1 MSNTYATNTIN
12 LGPRAR
18 RVVRFAARFVNPL
31 VLFAAGR
38 RWMPV
43 VGILHHRGRRT
54 GRDYA
59 TPIGMRPLGDGF
71 VIPRTF
77 SNNAAWY
84 QNIKAAGEGRVTYLG
99 RHYRV
104 VEPEVVDYAT
114 ARAAFPRYERL
125 QFRLIGINEYLRL
138 RAVPGLPAPR
148 GGGEQSEPEG
158 THVNQMQKE
167 KDQMAPNIAI
177 APKSTPRNLNLALV
191 VIALA
196 QLMVVLDVAIVNVA
210 LPSIQRE
217 LHFAATDLEWV
228 VNAYA
233 IAFGGL
239 LLLGGRAGDLF
250 GRRRMFIIGALLFTA
265 GSMAGGLANLP
276 AFLIAARAA
285 QGVGAAILAPT
296 ALSLL
301 AATFPQG
308 AQRNRALGVYSAV
321 SAGGGGIG
329 LLMGGII
336 TNYLSWRWIM
346 FVNVPIGLLL
356 AFAAPRVLIRGEGR
370 PGRLDL
376 PGAVTVTAGV
386 SLLVYGLARVA
397 THDLSDG
404 MTRATLAIAAAL
416 LVTFVA
422 LESRGRHPLMPL
434 RIFANRNRSGAYGL
448 SLAIGAALSGMLFL
462 LTLFLQ
468 NVIGF
473 SPLQAGFA
481 FLPTAAGVVVG
492 AGLTSRLIGR
502 VGPRVPMTT
511 GALLAATGLFWLS
524 AVTVNANYVTDVL
537 GPLVVLSIGL
547 GMAFVSTSVTA
558 ISGVQPNES
567 GLASALLNVGR
578 QLGGSLGIAVMGTI
592 ATTVTRTQL
601 ATGPFSHA
609 AVNRAL
615 TAGFSSAFE
624 IAGLIALAGFVTA
637 LVAVRNR
644 PSPAAATRTV
654 EVEMAA

>member
-1 MSNTYATNTIN
+1 MSKSNTVNTIQ
-12 LGPRAR
+12 LGARAR
-18 RVVRFAARFVNPL
+18 RAVRFVARFVNPV
-31 VLFAAGR
+31 VLLLAGR

-43 VGILHHRGRRT
+43 VGILHHKGRRS
-54 GRDYA
+54 GREYA
-59 TPIGMRPLGDGF
+59 TPIGMRPLGEAF

-77 SNNAAWY
+77 SDHAAWY
-84 QNIKAAGEGRVTYLG
+84 QNVKAAGGARITYLG
-99 RHYRV
+99 RHYKV
-104 VEPEVVDYAT
+104 GEPEVVGYST
-114 ARAAFPRYERL
+114 ARAAFPRYERA

-138 RAVPGLPAPR
+138 RAMPDVNPEPAEGPR
-148 GGGEQSEPEG
+148 MEIRVASQPQ
-158 THVNQMQKE
+158 TR
-167 KDQMAPNIAI
+167 
-177 APKSTPRNLNLALV
+177 PRNLNVALV

-217 LHFAATDLEWV
+217 LHFAAADLEWV

-250 GRRRMFIIGALLFTA
+250 GRRRMFVTGALLFTA
-265 GSMAGGLANLP
+265 GSMAGGLAPSSGL
-276 AFLIAARAA
+276 LVAARAA

-356 AFAAPRVLIRGEGR
+356 AIAAPMVLIRGEGR

-376 PGAVTVTAGV
+376 PGAATVTAGV

-397 THDLSDG
+397 THDWSDG
-404 MTRATLAIAAAL
+404 LTRATLVSAVIL
-416 LVTFVA
+416 LVGFVA
-422 LESRGRHPLMPL
+422 LESRGRQPLMPL

-468 NVIGF
+468 NVLRF
-473 SPLQAGFA
+473 SPLEAGFA

-511 GALLAATGLFWLS
+511 GALLAATGMFWLS
-524 AVTVNANYVTDVL
+524 AVTVNANYFTDVL

-558 ISGVQPNES
+558 IAGVEPNES

-578 QLGGSLGIAVMGTI
+578 QLGGSLGIAIMGTI
-592 ATTVTRTQL
+592 AANVARTQL
-601 ATGPFSHA
+601 AAGPVSHA
-609 AVNRAL
+609 ALDRAL
-615 TAGFSSAFE
+615 TAGFSSAFQVAGA
-624 IAGLIALAGFVTA
+624 IAIAGFVTA
-637 LVAVRNR
+637 LLAVRHR
-644 PSPAAATRTV
+644 RSEPATAAVAEVEAAA
-654 EVEMAA
+654 

>member
-1 MSNTYATNTIN
+1 MSTAINTIY

-31 VLFAAGR
+31 VLLIAGR

-43 VGILHHRGRRT
+43 VGILRHRGRRS
-54 GRDYA
+54 GREYA

-77 SNNAAWY
+77 SDNAAWY
-84 QNIKAAGEGRVTYLG
+84 QNVKAAGEGRITYLG

-114 ARAAFPRYERL
+114 AKPAFPRYEL
-125 QFRLIGINEYLRL
+125 AQFRLIGINEYMRM
-138 RAVPGLPAPR
+138 RVLPDD
-148 GGGEQSEPEG
+148 
-158 THVNQMQKE
+158 VNQTQEQNVVDTKS
-167 KDQMAPNIAI
+167 AI
-177 APKSTPRNLNLALV
+177 QLKSPPRNLNLALV

-239 LLLGGRAGDLF
+239 LLFGGRTGDLF
-250 GRRRMFIIGALLFTA
+250 GRRRMFIIGALMFTA
-265 GSMAGGLANLP
+265 GSMAGGLATSST
-276 AFLIAARAA
+276 FLIAARAA

-301 AATFPQG
+301 AATFRQG

-329 LLMGGII
+329 LLMGGVI

-356 AFAAPRVLIRGEGR
+356 AFAAPRVLIRGEGK

-376 PGAVTVTAGV
+376 PGALTVTAGV

-397 THDLSDG
+397 THDWSDNV
-404 MTRATLAIAAAL
+404 TRAVLAIAVTL

-468 NVIGF
+468 NVLGF

-481 FLPTAAGVVVG
+481 FLPTALGVVVG
-492 AGLTSRLIGR
+492 AGLTSRVIGR

-511 GALLAATGLFWLS
+511 GALLAATGMFWLS
-524 AVTVNANYVTDVL
+524 AVTVHANYFADVL
-537 GPLVVLSIGL
+537 GPLVVLAIGL

-567 GLASALLNVGR
+567 GLASALLSVGR
-578 QLGGSLGIAVMGTI
+578 QLGGSLGIAIMGTI
-592 ATTVTRTQL
+592 ATTVTRNQL
-601 ATGPFSHA
+601 ATGPFTHA

-615 TAGFSSAFE
+615 TTGFSAAFE

-637 LVAVRNR
+637 LVAVRHR
-644 PSPAAATRTV
+644 QSPAIAGPSV
-654 EVEMAA
+654 EVEVAA

>member
-1 MSNTYATNTIN
+1 MSDNKPTNTIN

-18 RVVRFAARFVNPL
+18 WAVRFAARFVNPL
-31 VLFAAGR
+31 VLLVAGR

-43 VGILHHRGRRT
+43 VGILQHRGRRS
-54 GRDYA
+54 GREYA

-77 SNNAAWY
+77 SDNAAWY
-84 QNIKAAGEGRVTYLG
+84 QNVKASGEARITYLG
-99 RHYRV
+99 RQYRV
-104 VEPEVVDYAT
+104 AEPEVVDYAA
-114 ARAAFPRYERL
+114 ARPAFPRYEL
-125 QFRLIGINEYLRL
+125 AQFRLIGINEYLRL
-138 RAVPGLPAPR
+138 RVVTSPLAGEVARSAGLGIQQA
-148 GGGEQSEPEG
+148 
-158 THVNQMQKE
+158 NIKE
-167 KDQMAPNIAI
+167 KTNMETTVAI
-177 APKSTPRNLNLALV
+177 KPVARNLNLALI

-265 GSMAGGLANLP
+265 GSMAGGLAKSPTYLV
-276 AFLIAARAA
+276 AARVA

-301 AATFPQG
+301 AATFAQG
-308 AQRNRALGVYSAV
+308 AERNRALGVHSAV
-321 SAGGGGIG
+321 SAGGGAVG

-356 AFAAPRVLIRGEGR
+356 AFAAPRVLIRGEGK

-397 THDLSDG
+397 THDWSDSI
-404 MTRATLAIAAAL
+404 TRASLAIAIAL

-468 NVIGF
+468 NVLNF

-481 FLPTAAGVVVG
+481 FLPTAAGIVVG

-502 VGPRVPMTT
+502 LGPRVPMTT
-511 GALLAATGLFWLS
+511 GALLTAIGMFWLS
-524 AVTVNANYVTDVL
+524 TVTVQANYVTDVL

-547 GMAFVSTSVTA
+547 GMAFISTSVVA
-558 ISGVQPNES
+558 ISGVEPNES

-592 ATTVTRTQL
+592 ATSVARNQL
-601 ATGPFSHA
+601 ATGPFTHA

-624 IAGLIALAGFVTA
+624 IAGAIAIAGFVIA
-637 LVAVRNR
+637 WVAVRHR
-644 PSPAAATRTV
+644 QSRAAAAPLV
-654 EVEMAA
+654 EVEVAA

>member
-1 MSNTYATNTIN
+1 MTTRIKPTPMPAT
-12 LGPRAR
+12 
-18 RVVRFAARFVNPL
+18 
-31 VLFAAGR
+31 
-38 RWMPV
+38 
-43 VGILHHRGRRT
+43 
-54 GRDYA
+54 
-59 TPIGMRPLGDGF
+59 
-71 VIPRTF
+71 
-77 SNNAAWY
+77 
-84 QNIKAAGEGRVTYLG
+84 
-99 RHYRV
+99 
-104 VEPEVVDYAT
+104 
-114 ARAAFPRYERL
+114 
-125 QFRLIGINEYLRL
+125 
-138 RAVPGLPAPR
+138 
-148 GGGEQSEPEG
+148 
-158 THVNQMQKE
+158 
-167 KDQMAPNIAI
+167 
-177 APKSTPRNLNLALV
+177 RNLNVALV
-191 VIALA
+191 IIALA

-239 LLLGGRAGDLF
+239 LLLGGRTGDLL
-250 GRRRMFIIGALLFTA
+250 GRRRMFIIGALMFTA
-265 GSMAGGLANLP
+265 GSLAGGFATSST
-276 AFLIAARAA
+276 FLIAARAA

-308 AQRNRALGVYSAV
+308 TERNRALGVYSAV
-321 SAGGGGIG
+321 SAGGGAVG

-356 AFAAPRVLIRGEGR
+356 AVAAPRALIRGEGK

-386 SLLVYGLARVA
+386 SLLVYGLSRVA
-397 THDLSDG
+397 THDWSDSV
-404 MTRATLAIAAAL
+404 TRGTLVVAVAL
-416 LVTFVA
+416 LTTFVA

-468 NVIGF
+468 NVLGF
-473 SPLQAGFA
+473 TPLQAGFA
-481 FLPTAAGVVVG
+481 FLPTALGVGVG

-502 VGPRVPMTT
+502 VGPRIPMTT
-511 GALLAATGLFWLS
+511 GALLVAIGMFWLS
-524 AVTVNANYVTDVL
+524 AVTVHANYLADVL
-537 GPLVVLSIGL
+537 GPLVILAIGL

-578 QLGGSLGIAVMGTI
+578 QLGGSLGIAIMGTI
-592 ATTVTRTQL
+592 ATTVTRNQL
-601 ATGPFSHA
+601 AAGHVTHA
-609 AVNRAL
+609 VVNGAL
-615 TAGFSSAFE
+615 TAGFSSAFQV
-624 IAGLIALAGFVTA
+624 AGLIALGGFVTA
-637 LVAVRNR
+637 LVAVRHHQSR
-644 PSPAAATRTV
+644 AAISAIAQA
-654 EVEMAA
+654 EIAA

>member
-1 MSNTYATNTIN
+1 MET
-12 LGPRAR
+12 R
-18 RVVRFAARFVNPL
+18 
-31 VLFAAGR
+31 
-38 RWMPV
+38 
-43 VGILHHRGRRT
+43 
-54 GRDYA
+54 
-59 TPIGMRPLGDGF
+59 
-71 VIPRTF
+71 
-77 SNNAAWY
+77 
-84 QNIKAAGEGRVTYLG
+84 
-99 RHYRV
+99 
-104 VEPEVVDYAT
+104 
-114 ARAAFPRYERL
+114 
-125 QFRLIGINEYLRL
+125 
-138 RAVPGLPAPR
+138 
-148 GGGEQSEPEG
+148 
-158 THVNQMQKE
+158 
-167 KDQMAPNIAI
+167 IAI
-177 APKSTPRNLNLALV
+177 APKSTLRNLNVALI

-239 LLLGGRAGDLF
+239 LLLGGRTGDLF
-250 GRRRMFIIGALLFTA
+250 GRRRMFIVGALMFTA
-265 GSMAGGLANLP
+265 GSMAGGLATSST
-276 AFLIAARAA
+276 FLIAARAA

-356 AFAAPRVLIRGEGR
+356 AFAAPRVLIRGEGK

-376 PGAVTVTAGV
+376 PGAITVTAGV
-386 SLLVYGLARVA
+386 SLLVYSLARVA
-397 THDLSDG
+397 THDWSDKV
-404 MTRATLAIAAAL
+404 TRETLAIAVAL

-422 LESRGRHPLMPL
+422 LEARGRHPLMPL

-448 SLAIGAALSGMLFL
+448 SLAIGGALSGMLFL

-468 NVIGF
+468 NVLGF

-481 FLPTAAGVVVG
+481 FLPTATGVVVG
-492 AGLTSRLIGR
+492 AGLTSRVIGR
-502 VGPRVPMTT
+502 LGPRIPMTT
-511 GALLAATGLFWLS
+511 GALLAATGMFWLS
-524 AVTVNANYVTDVL
+524 AVTVQANYVTDVL

-547 GMAFVSTSVTA
+547 GLAFVSTSLTA
-558 ISGVQPNES
+558 ISGVQPSES

-578 QLGGSLGIAVMGTI
+578 QLGGSLGIAIMGTI
-592 ATTVTRTQL
+592 AATVTKHQL
-601 ATGPFSHA
+601 ATGPFTHT

-624 IAGLIALAGFVTA
+624 IAGAIAIAGFVIA
-637 LVAVRNR
+637 LVAVRHR
-644 PSPAAATRTV
+644 QLPASAAPTV
-654 EVEMAA
+654 DIDVAA

>member
-1 MSNTYATNTIN
+1 MRTAINTIY

-18 RVVRFAARFVNPL
+18 RIVRFAARFVNPI
-31 VLFAAGR
+31 VLLIAGR

-43 VGILHHRGRRT
+43 VGILRHRGRRS
-54 GRDYA
+54 GREYA

-77 SNNAAWY
+77 SDNAAWY
-84 QNIKAAGEGRVTYLG
+84 QNVKAAGEGRITYLG

-104 VEPEVVDYAT
+104 VEPEVVDYTT
-114 ARAAFPRYERL
+114 AKPAFPRYEL
-125 QFRLIGINEYLRL
+125 AQFRLIGINEYMRL
-138 RAVPGLPAPR
+138 RVLPDD
-148 GGGEQSEPEG
+148 
-158 THVNQMQKE
+158 VNQTQEQNVVDTKS
-167 KDQMAPNIAI
+167 AI
-177 APKSTPRNLNLALV
+177 QLKSPPRNLNLALV

-239 LLLGGRAGDLF
+239 LLFGGRTGDLF
-250 GRRRMFIIGALLFTA
+250 GRRRMFIIGALMFTA
-265 GSMAGGLANLP
+265 GSMAGGLATSST
-276 AFLIAARAA
+276 FLIAARAA

-301 AATFPQG
+301 AATFRQG

-329 LLMGGII
+329 LLMGGVI

-356 AFAAPRVLIRGEGR
+356 AFAAPRVLIRGEGK

-376 PGAVTVTAGV
+376 PGALTVTAGV

-397 THDLSDG
+397 THDWSDNV
-404 MTRATLAIAAAL
+404 TRAVLAIAVTL

-462 LTLFLQ
+462 LTLFMQ
-468 NVIGF
+468 NVLGF

-481 FLPTAAGVVVG
+481 FLPTALGVVVG
-492 AGLTSRLIGR
+492 AGLTSRVIGR

-511 GALLAATGLFWLS
+511 GALLAATGMFWLS
-524 AVTVNANYVTDVL
+524 AVTVHANYFADVL
-537 GPLVVLSIGL
+537 GPLVVLAIGL

-558 ISGVQPNES
+558 ISGIQPNES

-578 QLGGSLGIAVMGTI
+578 QLGGSLGIAIMGTI
-592 ATTVTRTQL
+592 ATKVTGNQL
-601 ATGPFSHA
+601 ATGPFTHA

-615 TAGFSSAFE
+615 TAGFSAGFE

-637 LVAVRNR
+637 LVAVRHR
-644 PSPAAATRTV
+644 QSPAIAGPSV
-654 EVEMAA
+654 EVEVAA

>member
-1 MSNTYATNTIN
+1 MSTSIN
-12 LGPRAR
+12 KIYLGPRAR
-18 RVVRFAARFVNPL
+18 RVVRFAARLVNPL
-31 VLFAAGR
+31 VLLIAGR

-43 VGILHHRGRRT
+43 VGILRHRGRRS
-54 GRDYA
+54 GREYA

-77 SNNAAWY
+77 SDNAAWY
-84 QNIKAAGEGRVTYLG
+84 QNVKAAGEGRITYLG

-114 ARAAFPRYERL
+114 AKPAFPRYEL
-125 QFRLIGINEYLRL
+125 AQFRLIGINEYLRL
-138 RAVPGLPAPR
+138 RALPDDI
-148 GGGEQSEPEG
+148 
-158 THVNQMQKE
+158 NQTNEE
-167 KDQMAPNIAI
+167 KTKMDTKSAI
-177 APKSTPRNLNLALV
+177 ALKSTPRNLNLALI

-217 LHFAATDLEWV
+217 LNFAATDLEWV

-239 LLLGGRAGDLF
+239 LLLGGRTGDTF
-250 GRRRMFIIGALLFTA
+250 GRRRMFIIGALMFTA
-265 GSMAGGLANLP
+265 GSMAGGLATSST
-276 AFLIAARAA
+276 FLIAARAA

-329 LLMGGII
+329 LLMGGVI

-356 AFAAPRVLIRGEGR
+356 AFAAPRVLIRGEGK

-376 PGAVTVTAGV
+376 PGALTVTAGV

-397 THDLSDG
+397 THDWSDG
-404 MTRATLAIAAAL
+404 LTRATLAIAVTL

-468 NVIGF
+468 NVLGF

-481 FLPTAAGVVVG
+481 FLPTALGVVVG

-511 GALLAATGLFWLS
+511 GALLAATGMFWLS
-524 AVTVNANYVTDVL
+524 AVTAHANYFADVL
-537 GPLVVLSIGL
+537 GPLVVLAIGL

-558 ISGVQPNES
+558 ISGVEPNES

-578 QLGGSLGIAVMGTI
+578 QLGGSLGIAIMGTI
-592 ATTVTRTQL
+592 ATTVTRNQL
-601 ATGPFSHA
+601 ATGPSTQA

-624 IAGLIALAGFVTA
+624 IAGLIALAGFVTV
-637 LVAVRNR
+637 LVAVRHR
-644 PSPAAATRTV
+644 QSAATAAPSIEV
-654 EVEMAA
+654 EVAA

>member
-1 MSNTYATNTIN
+1 MRTAINTIY

-18 RVVRFAARFVNPL
+18 RIVRFAARFVNPI
-31 VLFAAGR
+31 VLLIAGR

-43 VGILHHRGRRT
+43 VGILRHRGRRS
-54 GRDYA
+54 GREYA

-77 SNNAAWY
+77 SDNAAWY
-84 QNIKAAGEGRVTYLG
+84 QNVKAAGEGRITYLG

-104 VEPEVVDYAT
+104 VEPEVVDYTT
-114 ARAAFPRYERL
+114 AKPAFPRYEL
-125 QFRLIGINEYLRL
+125 AQFRLIGINEYMRL
-138 RAVPGLPAPR
+138 RVLPDD
-148 GGGEQSEPEG
+148 
-158 THVNQMQKE
+158 VNQTQEQNVVDTKS
-167 KDQMAPNIAI
+167 AI
-177 APKSTPRNLNLALV
+177 QLKSPPRNLNLALV

-239 LLLGGRAGDLF
+239 LLFGGRTGDLF
-250 GRRRMFIIGALLFTA
+250 GRRRMFIIGALMFTA
-265 GSMAGGLANLP
+265 GSMAGGLATSST
-276 AFLIAARAA
+276 FLIAARAA

-301 AATFPQG
+301 AATFRQG

-329 LLMGGII
+329 LLMGGVI

-356 AFAAPRVLIRGEGR
+356 AFAAPRVLIRGEGK

-376 PGAVTVTAGV
+376 PGALTVTAGV

-397 THDLSDG
+397 THDWSDNV
-404 MTRATLAIAAAL
+404 TRAVLAIAVTL

-462 LTLFLQ
+462 LTLFMQ
-468 NVIGF
+468 NVLGF

-481 FLPTAAGVVVG
+481 FLPTALGVVVG
-492 AGLTSRLIGR
+492 AGLTSRVIGR

-511 GALLAATGLFWLS
+511 GALLAATGMFWLS
-524 AVTVNANYVTDVL
+524 AVTVHANYFADVL
-537 GPLVVLSIGL
+537 GPLVVLAIGL

-578 QLGGSLGIAVMGTI
+578 QLGGSLGIAIMGTI
-592 ATTVTRTQL
+592 ATKVTGNQL
-601 ATGPFSHA
+601 ATGPFTHA
-609 AVNRAL
+609 AMNGAL
-615 TAGFSSAFE
+615 TAGFSAAFE

-637 LVAVRNR
+637 LVAVRHR
-644 PSPAAATRTV
+644 QSPAIAGPSV
-654 EVEMAA
+654 EVEVAA

>member
-1 MSNTYATNTIN
+1 MSTAVNTIY

-31 VLFAAGR
+31 VLLIAGR

-43 VGILHHRGRRT
+43 VGILRHRGRRS
-54 GRDYA
+54 GREYA

-77 SNNAAWY
+77 SDNAAWY
-84 QNIKAAGEGRVTYLG
+84 QNVKAAGEGRITYLG

-114 ARAAFPRYERL
+114 AKPAFPRYEL
-125 QFRLIGINEYLRL
+125 AQFRLIGINEYMRM
-138 RAVPGLPAPR
+138 RVLPDD
-148 GGGEQSEPEG
+148 
-158 THVNQMQKE
+158 VNQTQEQNVVDTKS
-167 KDQMAPNIAI
+167 AI
-177 APKSTPRNLNLALV
+177 QLKSPPRNLNLALV

-239 LLLGGRAGDLF
+239 LLFGGRTGDLF
-250 GRRRMFIIGALLFTA
+250 GRRRMFIIGALMFTA
-265 GSMAGGLANLP
+265 GSMAGGLATSST
-276 AFLIAARAA
+276 FLIAARAA

-301 AATFPQG
+301 AATFRQG

-329 LLMGGII
+329 LLMGGVI

-356 AFAAPRVLIRGEGR
+356 AFAAPRVLIRGEGK

-376 PGAVTVTAGV
+376 PGALTVTAGV

-397 THDLSDG
+397 THDWSDNV
-404 MTRATLAIAAAL
+404 TRAVLAIAVTL

-462 LTLFLQ
+462 LTLFMQ
-468 NVIGF
+468 NVLGF

-481 FLPTAAGVVVG
+481 FLPTALGVVVG
-492 AGLTSRLIGR
+492 AGLTSRVIGR

-511 GALLAATGLFWLS
+511 GALLAATGMFWLS
-524 AVTVNANYVTDVL
+524 AVTVHANYFADVL
-537 GPLVVLSIGL
+537 GPLVVLAIGL
-547 GMAFVSTSVTA
+547 GMAFVSTSVIA

-578 QLGGSLGIAVMGTI
+578 QLGGSLGIAIMGTI
-592 ATTVTRTQL
+592 ATTVTRNQL
-601 ATGPFSHA
+601 ATGPFTHA

-615 TAGFSSAFE
+615 TTGFSAAFE

-637 LVAVRNR
+637 LVAVRHR
-644 PSPAAATRTV
+644 QSPAIAGPSV
-654 EVEMAA
+654 EVEVAA

>member
-1 MSNTYATNTIN
+1 MSNTRPTNAIK

-31 VLFAAGR
+31 VLLVAGR

-43 VGILHHRGRRT
+43 VGILYHRGHRT
-54 GRDYA
+54 GREYA
-59 TPIGMRPLGDGF
+59 TPIGMRRLGDGF

-77 SNNAAWY
+77 SDNAAWY
-84 QNIKAAGEGRVTYLG
+84 QNIRAAGEARITYLG

-114 ARAAFPRYERL
+114 ARPAFPRYERL

-138 RAVPGLPAPR
+138 RAVPDEIHQTHREKTPMAANIGIAPR
-148 GGGEQSEPEG
+148 S
-158 THVNQMQKE
+158 K
-167 KDQMAPNIAI
+167 
-177 APKSTPRNLNLALV
+177 PRNLNLALV

-239 LLLGGRAGDLF
+239 LLLGGRTGDLF
-250 GRRRMFIIGALLFTA
+250 GRRRMFIIGALMFTA
-265 GSMAGGLANLP
+265 GSLAGGLATSST
-276 AFLIAARAA
+276 FLIAARAA
-285 QGVGAAILAPT
+285 QGVGAAVLAPT

-308 AQRNRALGVYSAV
+308 SERNRALGVYSAV
-321 SAGGGGIG
+321 SAGGGAVG

-356 AFAAPRVLIRGEGR
+356 AFAAPRVLIRGEGK

-397 THDLSDG
+397 THDWSDSV
-404 MTRATLAIAAAL
+404 TRAALVIAVAL
-416 LVTFVA
+416 VATFVA

-468 NVIGF
+468 NVLGF

-481 FLPTAAGVVVG
+481 FLPTAVGVGVG

-502 VGPRVPMTT
+502 LGPRVPMTT

-524 AVTVNANYVTDVL
+524 AVTVHANYFTEVL
-537 GPLVVLSIGL
+537 GPLVVLAIGL
-547 GMAFVSTSVTA
+547 GMAFVSTSATA

-578 QLGGSLGIAVMGTI
+578 QLGGSLGIAIMGTV
-592 ATTVTRTQL
+592 ATTVTRNQL
-601 ATGPFSHA
+601 ATTRFSHA
-609 AVNRAL
+609 ALNGAL

-624 IAGLIALAGFVTA
+624 VAGLIALAGFVTA
-637 LVAVRNR
+637 LVLVRHR
-644 PSPAAATRTV
+644 QAPAAVAPLAEGER
-654 EVEMAA
+654 AA

>member
-1 MSNTYATNTIN
+1 MRTAINTIY

-18 RVVRFAARFVNPL
+18 RVVRFAARFVNPI
-31 VLFAAGR
+31 VLLIAGR

-43 VGILHHRGRRT
+43 VGILRHRGRRS
-54 GRDYA
+54 GREYA

-77 SNNAAWY
+77 SDNAAWY
-84 QNIKAAGEGRVTYLG
+84 QNVKAAGEGRITYLG

-114 ARAAFPRYERL
+114 AKPAFPRYEL
-125 QFRLIGINEYLRL
+125 AQFRLIGINEYMRL
-138 RAVPGLPAPR
+138 RVLPDD
-148 GGGEQSEPEG
+148 
-158 THVNQMQKE
+158 VNQTQE
-167 KDQMAPNIAI
+167 KNLVDATSAI
-177 APKSTPRNLNLALV
+177 QLKSTPHNLNLALI

-239 LLLGGRAGDLF
+239 LLFGGRTGDLF
-250 GRRRMFIIGALLFTA
+250 GRRRMFIIGALMFTA
-265 GSMAGGLANLP
+265 GSMAGGLATSST
-276 AFLIAARAA
+276 FLIAARAA

-301 AATFPQG
+301 AATFRQG

-329 LLMGGII
+329 LLMGGVI

-356 AFAAPRVLIRGEGR
+356 AFAAPRVLIRGEGK

-376 PGAVTVTAGV
+376 PGALTVTAGV

-397 THDLSDG
+397 THDWSDNV
-404 MTRATLAIAAAL
+404 TRAVLAIAVTL

-468 NVIGF
+468 NVLGF

-481 FLPTAAGVVVG
+481 FLPTALGVVVG
-492 AGLTSRLIGR
+492 AGLTSRVIGR

-511 GALLAATGLFWLS
+511 GALLAATGMFWLS
-524 AVTVNANYVTDVL
+524 AVTVHANYFADVL
-537 GPLVVLSIGL
+537 GPLVVLAIGL

-578 QLGGSLGIAVMGTI
+578 QLGGSLGIAIMGTI
-592 ATTVTRTQL
+592 ATTVTRNQL
-601 ATGPFSHA
+601 ATGPFTHA

-615 TAGFSSAFE
+615 TTGFSAAFE

-637 LVAVRNR
+637 LVAVRHR
-644 PSPAAATRTV
+644 QSPAIAGPSV
-654 EVEMAA
+654 EVEVAA

>member
-1 MSNTYATNTIN
+1 MSKSIN
-12 LGPRAR
+12 KIYLGPRAR

-31 VLFAAGR
+31 VLLVAGR

-43 VGILHHRGRRT
+43 VGILRHRGRRS
-54 GRDYA
+54 GREYA

-77 SNNAAWY
+77 SDNAAWY
-84 QNIKAAGEGRVTYLG
+84 LNVKAAGEGRITYLG

-114 ARAAFPRYERL
+114 AKPAFPRYEL
-125 QFRLIGINEYLRL
+125 AQFRLIGINEYMRL
-138 RAVPGLPAPR
+138 RVLPDDI
-148 GGGEQSEPEG
+148 
-158 THVNQMQKE
+158 NQTNKE
-167 KDQMAPNIAI
+167 KTKLDTKNAI
-177 APKSTPRNLNLALV
+177 ALKSTRRSLNLALI

-239 LLLGGRAGDLF
+239 LLLGGRTGDLF
-250 GRRRMFIIGALLFTA
+250 GRRRMFIIGALMFTA
-265 GSMAGGLANLP
+265 GSMAGGLATSST
-276 AFLIAARAA
+276 FLIAARAA

-301 AATFPQG
+301 AAMFPQG

-329 LLMGGII
+329 LLMGGVI

-356 AFAAPRVLIRGEGR
+356 AFAAPRVLIRGEGK

-376 PGAVTVTAGV
+376 PGALTVTAGV
-386 SLLVYGLARVA
+386 SLFVYGLARVA
-397 THDLSDG
+397 THDWSEGL
-404 MTRATLAIAAAL
+404 TRATLTIAVAL

-468 NVIGF
+468 NVLGF

-481 FLPTAAGVVVG
+481 FLPTALGVVMG

-502 VGPRVPMTT
+502 VGPRVPMTA
-511 GALLAATGLFWLS
+511 GALLAATGMFWLS
-524 AVTVNANYVTDVL
+524 AVTAHANYFADVL
-537 GPLVVLSIGL
+537 GPLVVLAIGL

-578 QLGGSLGIAVMGTI
+578 QLGGSLGIAIMGTI
-592 ATTVTRTQL
+592 ATTVTRNQL
-601 ATGPFSHA
+601 ATGPFTQA
-609 AVNRAL
+609 AANRAL

-637 LVAVRNR
+637 LVAVRHR
-644 PSPAAATRTV
+644 QTPATAAPSIEFEVAA
-654 EVEMAA
+654 

>member
-1 MSNTYATNTIN
+1 
-12 LGPRAR
+12 
-18 RVVRFAARFVNPL
+18 
-31 VLFAAGR
+31 
-38 RWMPV
+38 
-43 VGILHHRGRRT
+43 
-54 GRDYA
+54 
-59 TPIGMRPLGDGF
+59 
-71 VIPRTF
+71 
-77 SNNAAWY
+77 
-84 QNIKAAGEGRVTYLG
+84 
-99 RHYRV
+99 
-104 VEPEVVDYAT
+104 
-114 ARAAFPRYERL
+114 
-125 QFRLIGINEYLRL
+125 
-138 RAVPGLPAPR
+138 
-148 GGGEQSEPEG
+148 
-158 THVNQMQKE
+158 
-167 KDQMAPNIAI
+167 
-177 APKSTPRNLNLALV
+177 
-191 VIALA
+191 
-196 QLMVVLDVAIVNVA
+196 MVVLDVAIVNVA

-228 VNAYA
+228 VNGYA

-239 LLLGGRAGDLF
+239 LLLGGRAGDLY
-250 GRRRMFIIGALLFTA
+250 GRRRVFIIGALLFTA
-265 GSMAGGLANLP
+265 GSMAGGLATSP
-276 AFLIAARAA
+276 GFLIAARAA

-308 AQRNRALGVYSAV
+308 VERNRAFGVYSAV
-321 SAGGGGIG
+321 SAGGGAFG

-356 AFAAPRVLIRGEGR
+356 AVAAPRFLIRGEGK

-376 PGAVTVTAGV
+376 PGALTVTAGA

-397 THDLSDG
+397 THDWSDSV
-404 MTRATLAIAAAL
+404 TRAILATAIAL
-416 LVTFVA
+416 LISFVA
-422 LESRGRHPLMPL
+422 LESRGRHSLMPL

-468 NVIGF
+468 NVLLF
-473 SPLQAGFA
+473 SPIQAGFA
-481 FLPTAAGVVVG
+481 FLPTAAGVVAG

-502 VGPRVPMTT
+502 LGPRVPMTI
-511 GALLAATGLFWLS
+511 GALLTATGMFWLS
-524 AVTVNANYVTDVL
+524 AVTVQANYISDVL

-578 QLGGSLGIAVMGTI
+578 QLGGSLGIAIMGAV
-592 ATTVTRTQL
+592 ATTVTRNQL
-601 ATGPFSHA
+601 ATGPFDHA

-624 IAGLIALAGFVTA
+624 IAGVIAIAGFLTA
-637 LVAVRNR
+637 LVAVRQR
-644 PSPAAATRTV
+644 QSPLTAAPIVDVTNNAYGSTAST
-654 EVEMAA
+654 AGQ

>member
-1 MSNTYATNTIN
+1 MRTAINTIY

-18 RVVRFAARFVNPL
+18 RIVRFAARFVNPI
-31 VLFAAGR
+31 VLLIAGR

-43 VGILHHRGRRT
+43 VGILRHRGRRS
-54 GRDYA
+54 GREYA

-77 SNNAAWY
+77 SDNAAWY
-84 QNIKAAGEGRVTYLG
+84 QNVKAAGEGRITYLG

-104 VEPEVVDYAT
+104 VEPEVVDYTT
-114 ARAAFPRYERL
+114 AKPAFPRYEL
-125 QFRLIGINEYLRL
+125 AQFRLIGINEYMRL
-138 RAVPGLPAPR
+138 RVLPDD
-148 GGGEQSEPEG
+148 
-158 THVNQMQKE
+158 VNQTQEQNVVDTKS
-167 KDQMAPNIAI
+167 AI
-177 APKSTPRNLNLALV
+177 QLKSPPRNLNLALV

-239 LLLGGRAGDLF
+239 LLFGGRTGDLF
-250 GRRRMFIIGALLFTA
+250 GRRRMFIIGALMFTA
-265 GSMAGGLANLP
+265 GSMAGGLATSST
-276 AFLIAARAA
+276 FLIAARAA

-301 AATFPQG
+301 AATFRQG

-329 LLMGGII
+329 LLMGGVI

-356 AFAAPRVLIRGEGR
+356 AFAAPRVLIRGEGK

-376 PGAVTVTAGV
+376 PGALTVTAGV

-397 THDLSDG
+397 THDWSDNV
-404 MTRATLAIAAAL
+404 TRAVLAIAVTL

-462 LTLFLQ
+462 LTLFMQ
-468 NVIGF
+468 NVLGF

-481 FLPTAAGVVVG
+481 FLPTALGVVVG
-492 AGLTSRLIGR
+492 AGLTSRVIGR

-511 GALLAATGLFWLS
+511 GALLAATGMFWLS
-524 AVTVNANYVTDVL
+524 AVTVHANYFADVL
-537 GPLVVLSIGL
+537 GPLVVLAIGL

-578 QLGGSLGIAVMGTI
+578 QLGGSLGIAIMGTI
-592 ATTVTRTQL
+592 ATTVTRNQL
-601 ATGPFSHA
+601 ATGPFTHA

-615 TAGFSSAFE
+615 TTGFSAAFE

-637 LVAVRNR
+637 LVAVRHR
-644 PSPAAATRTV
+644 QSPAIAGPSV
-654 EVEMAA
+654 EVEVAA

>member
-1 MSNTYATNTIN
+1 MSTAINTIY

-18 RVVRFAARFVNPL
+18 RVVRFAARFVNPI
-31 VLFAAGR
+31 VLLIAGR

-43 VGILHHRGRRT
+43 VGILRHRGRRS
-54 GRDYA
+54 GREYA

-77 SNNAAWY
+77 SDNAAWY
-84 QNIKAAGEGRVTYLG
+84 QNVKAAGEGRITYLG

-104 VEPEVVDYAT
+104 VEPEVVDYTT
-114 ARAAFPRYERL
+114 AKPAFPRYEL
-125 QFRLIGINEYLRL
+125 AQFRLIGINEYMRL
-138 RAVPGLPAPR
+138 RVLPDD
-148 GGGEQSEPEG
+148 
-158 THVNQMQKE
+158 VNQTQEQNVVDTKS
-167 KDQMAPNIAI
+167 AI
-177 APKSTPRNLNLALV
+177 QLKSPPRNLNLALV

-239 LLLGGRAGDLF
+239 LLFGGRTGDLF
-250 GRRRMFIIGALLFTA
+250 GRRRMFIIGALMFTA
-265 GSMAGGLANLP
+265 GSMAGGLATSST
-276 AFLIAARAA
+276 FLIAARAA

-301 AATFPQG
+301 AATFRQG

-329 LLMGGII
+329 LLMGGVI

-356 AFAAPRVLIRGEGR
+356 AFAAPRVLIRGEGK

-376 PGAVTVTAGV
+376 PGALTVTAGV

-397 THDLSDG
+397 THDWSDNV
-404 MTRATLAIAAAL
+404 TRAVLAIAVTL

-462 LTLFLQ
+462 LTLFMQ
-468 NVIGF
+468 NVLGF

-481 FLPTAAGVVVG
+481 FLPTALGVVVG
-492 AGLTSRLIGR
+492 AGLTSRVIGR

-511 GALLAATGLFWLS
+511 GALLAATGMFWLS
-524 AVTVNANYVTDVL
+524 AVTVHANYFADVL
-537 GPLVVLSIGL
+537 GPLVVLAIGL

-578 QLGGSLGIAVMGTI
+578 QLGGSLGIAIMGTI
-592 ATTVTRTQL
+592 ATTVTRNQL
-601 ATGPFSHA
+601 ATGPFTHA

-615 TAGFSSAFE
+615 TTGFSAAFE

-637 LVAVRNR
+637 LVAVRHR
-644 PSPAAATRTV
+644 QSPAIAGPSV
-654 EVEMAA
+654 EVEVAA

>member
-1 MSNTYATNTIN
+1 MSNTLPTNTIN

-31 VLFAAGR
+31 VLLVAGR

-54 GRDYA
+54 GREYA
-59 TPIGMRPLGDGF
+59 TPIGMRRLGDGF

-77 SNNAAWY
+77 SDNAAWY
-84 QNIKAAGEGRVTYLG
+84 QNIQAAGEGGVTYLG

-104 VEPEVVDYAT
+104 VEPKVVDYAT
-114 ARAAFPRYERL
+114 ARPAFPRYERA

-138 RAVPGLPAPR
+138 RVVPDLPAPR
-148 GGGEQSEPEG
+148 GGGERSEPEG
-158 THVNQMQKE
+158 RNVNQTHKE
-167 KDQMAPNIAI
+167 KTQMATKISI
-177 APKSTPRNLNLALV
+177 APKLTPRNLNLALV

-239 LLLGGRAGDLF
+239 LLFGGRTGDLF
-250 GRRRMFIIGALLFTA
+250 GRRRMFIVGALMFTA
-265 GSMAGGLANLP
+265 GSLAGGLATSST
-276 AFLIAARAA
+276 FLIAARAA
-285 QGVGAAILAPT
+285 QGVGAAVLAPT

-308 AQRNRALGVYSAV
+308 AERNRALGVYSAV
-321 SAGGGGIG
+321 SAGGGAVG

-356 AFAAPRVLIRGEGR
+356 AFAAPRVLIRGEGK

-397 THDLSDG
+397 THDWSDSV
-404 MTRATLAIAAAL
+404 TRATLVIAVAL
-416 LVTFVA
+416 LATFVA

-468 NVIGF
+468 NVLGF
-473 SPLQAGFA
+473 TPLQAGFA
-481 FLPTAAGVVVG
+481 FLPTALGVGVG
-492 AGLTSRLIGR
+492 AGITSRLIGR

-511 GALLAATGLFWLS
+511 GALLAAIGMFWLS
-524 AVTVNANYVTDVL
+524 AVTVHANYVPDIV
-537 GPLVVLSIGL
+537 GPLVVLAVGL
-547 GMAFVSTSVTA
+547 GMAFVSTSVIA

-578 QLGGSLGIAVMGTI
+578 QLGGSLGIAIMGTI
-592 ATTVTRTQL
+592 ATTVTRNQL
-601 ATGPFSHA
+601 ATTDFSHA
-609 AVNRAL
+609 ALNSAL
-615 TAGFSSAFE
+615 TAGFSSAFA
-624 IAGLIALAGFVTA
+624 IAGLIALLGFVTA
-637 LVAVRNR
+637 LVAVRHR
-644 PSPAAATRTV
+644 QSPSAAAPIV
-654 EVEMAA
+654 ETEIAA

>member
-1 MSNTYATNTIN
+1 MSTAINTIY

-31 VLFAAGR
+31 VLLIAGR
-38 RWMPV
+38 PWMPV
-43 VGILHHRGRRT
+43 VGILRHRGRRS
-54 GRDYA
+54 GREYA

-77 SNNAAWY
+77 SDNAAWY
-84 QNIKAAGEGRVTYLG
+84 QNVKAAGEGRITYLG

-104 VEPEVVDYAT
+104 VEPEVVDYTT
-114 ARAAFPRYERL
+114 AKPAFPRYEL
-125 QFRLIGINEYLRL
+125 AQFRLIGINEYMRL
-138 RAVPGLPAPR
+138 RVLPDD
-148 GGGEQSEPEG
+148 
-158 THVNQMQKE
+158 VNQTQEQNVVDTKS
-167 KDQMAPNIAI
+167 AI
-177 APKSTPRNLNLALV
+177 QLKSPPRNLNLALV

-239 LLLGGRAGDLF
+239 LLFGGRTGDLF
-250 GRRRMFIIGALLFTA
+250 GRRRMFIIGALMFTA
-265 GSMAGGLANLP
+265 GSMAGGLATSST
-276 AFLIAARAA
+276 FLIAARAA

-301 AATFPQG
+301 AATFRQG

-329 LLMGGII
+329 LLMGGVI

-356 AFAAPRVLIRGEGR
+356 AFAAPRVLIRGEGK

-376 PGAVTVTAGV
+376 PGALTVTAGV

-397 THDLSDG
+397 THDWSDNV
-404 MTRATLAIAAAL
+404 TRAVLAIAVTL

-462 LTLFLQ
+462 LTLFMQ
-468 NVIGF
+468 NVLGF

-481 FLPTAAGVVVG
+481 FLPTALGVVVG
-492 AGLTSRLIGR
+492 AGLTSRVIGR

-511 GALLAATGLFWLS
+511 GALLAATGMFWLS
-524 AVTVNANYVTDVL
+524 AVTVHANYFADVL
-537 GPLVVLSIGL
+537 GPLVVLAIGL

-578 QLGGSLGIAVMGTI
+578 QLGGSLGIAIMGTI
-592 ATTVTRTQL
+592 ATTVTRNQL
-601 ATGPFSHA
+601 ATGPFTHA

-615 TAGFSSAFE
+615 TTGFSAAFE

-637 LVAVRNR
+637 LVAVRHR
-644 PSPAAATRTV
+644 QSPAIAGPSV
-654 EVEMAA
+654 EVEVAA

>member
-1 MSNTYATNTIN
+1 METT
-12 LGPRAR
+12 
-18 RVVRFAARFVNPL
+18 V
-31 VLFAAGR
+31 
-38 RWMPV
+38 
-43 VGILHHRGRRT
+43 
-54 GRDYA
+54 
-59 TPIGMRPLGDGF
+59 
-71 VIPRTF
+71 
-77 SNNAAWY
+77 
-84 QNIKAAGEGRVTYLG
+84 
-99 RHYRV
+99 
-104 VEPEVVDYAT
+104 AT
-114 ARAAFPRYERL
+114 ASK
-125 QFRLIGINEYLRL
+125 
-138 RAVPGLPAPR
+138 PAP
-148 GGGEQSEPEG
+148 P
-158 THVNQMQKE
+158 
-167 KDQMAPNIAI
+167 
-177 APKSTPRNLNLALV
+177 NLNLALV
-191 VIALA
+191 LIALA

-239 LLLGGRAGDLF
+239 LLLGGRTGDLY

-265 GSMAGGLANLP
+265 GSLAGGLATSSTY
-276 AFLIAARAA
+276 LIVARAA

-321 SAGGGGIG
+321 SAGGGAIG

-336 TNYLSWRWIM
+336 TNYFSWRWIM

-356 AFAAPRVLIRGEGR
+356 VFAAPRVLARSEGQ

-386 SLLVYGLARVA
+386 SLLVYSLARVA
-397 THDLSDG
+397 IHDWSDSV
-404 MTRATLAIAAAL
+404 TRATLTIALAL
-416 LVTFVA
+416 LVAFVA

-434 RIFANRNRSGAYGL
+434 HIFANRNRSGAYGL

-468 NVIGF
+468 NVLGF

-481 FLPTAAGVVVG
+481 FLPTALAVIAG

-502 VGPRVPMTT
+502 VGPRMPMTT
-511 GALLAATGLFWLS
+511 GALLAAIGMFWLS
-524 AVTVNANYVTDVL
+524 AVTAHANYFTDVL
-537 GPLVVLSIGL
+537 GPLVVLAIGL
-547 GMAFVSTSVTA
+547 GMAFVSTSVVA
-558 ISGVQPNES
+558 ISSIEPNDS

-592 ATTVTRTQL
+592 ATTVTRNQL
-601 ATGPFSHA
+601 ATVPFTHA

-615 TAGFSSAFE
+615 TTGFTSAFE
-624 IAGLIALAGFVTA
+624 VAGLFAIAGFIVALA
-637 LVAVRNR
+637 AVRHQHAPTEPR
-644 PSPAAATRTV
+644 Q
-654 EVEMAA
+654 EVEIAA

>member
-1 MSNTYATNTIN
+1 MSTTVNTIN
-12 LGPRAR
+12 LGPRTR

-31 VLFAAGR
+31 VLFVAGR

-43 VGILHHRGRRT
+43 VGILYHRGRRT
-54 GRDYA
+54 GRQYA

-77 SNNAAWY
+77 SDNAAWY

-114 ARAAFPRYERL
+114 AKRAFPRYERL
-125 QFRLIGINEYLRL
+125 QFRLIGINEYLSL
-138 RAVPGLPAPR
+138 RAIADD
-148 GGGEQSEPEG
+148 
-158 THVNQMQKE
+158 VNQAQKE
-167 KDQMAPNIAI
+167 KTPMATNIAI
-177 APKSTPRNLNLALV
+177 APKSTSRNLNLALV

-217 LHFAATDLEWV
+217 LHFAPTDLEWV

-239 LLLGGRAGDLF
+239 LLLGGRTGDLF
-250 GRRRMFIIGALLFTA
+250 GRRRMFVIGALMFTA
-265 GSMAGGLANLP
+265 GSLAGGLATSST
-276 AFLIAARAA
+276 FLIAARAA
-285 QGVGAAILAPT
+285 QGVGAAVLAPT

-301 AATFPQG
+301 AATFAQG
-308 AQRNRALGVYSAV
+308 AERNRALGVYSAV
-321 SAGGGGIG
+321 SAGGGAIG

-397 THDLSDG
+397 THDWSDSV
-404 MTRATLAIAAAL
+404 TRATLVIAVAL
-416 LVTFVA
+416 LATFVA

-434 RIFANRNRSGAYGL
+434 RILANRNRSGAYGL

-468 NVIGF
+468 NVLDF
-473 SPLQAGFA
+473 TPLQAGFA
-481 FLPTAAGVVVG
+481 FLPTALGIVIG

-502 VGPRVPMTT
+502 LGPRIPMTT
-511 GALLAATGLFWLS
+511 GALLAAIGMFWLS
-524 AVTVNANYVTDVL
+524 AVTVHANYVPDIV
-537 GPLVVLSIGL
+537 GPLVVLAIGL

-578 QLGGSLGIAVMGTI
+578 QLGGSLGIAIMGTI
-592 ATTVTRTQL
+592 ATTVTRDQL
-601 ATGPFSHA
+601 ATTRFSPA
-609 AVNRAL
+609 ALNHAL

-624 IAGLIALAGFVTA
+624 VAGLIALAGFVVA
-637 LVAVRNR
+637 LVAVRHR
-644 PSPAAATRTV
+644 QAATAAAPRV
-654 EVEMAA
+654 EAEIAA